1 MPTYDYQ
8 CKTCGKVFEVF
19 QSMKD
24 EKLTKCTMADCEQE
38 VKGQGDVVRKIGG
51 GAGLIFNGEGFYLTD
66 YVKKSGGESKT
77 GSSSSSTGS
86 SKSSEPKSDS
96 SSSGGE
102 SKSDSGTGSAKTES
116 KPSSK
121 E

>member
-1 MPTYDYQ
+1 
-8 CKTCGKVFEVF
+8 
-19 QSMKD
+19 MKD
-24 EKLTKCTMADCEQE
+24 EKLTKCTVEACEQE
-38 VKGQGDVVRKIGG
+38 VKGQGDVVRKVGG
-51 GAGLIFNGEGFYLTD
+51 GAGLIFNGDGFYLTD
-66 YVKKSGGESKT
+66 YVKKSGGESK
-77 GSSSSSTGS
+77 SSSSSTSS

-102 SKSDSGTGSAKTES
+102 SKSDSGTAPAKSES

>member
-24 EKLTKCTMADCEQE
+24 EKLTKCTVADCEQE
-38 VKGQGDVVRKIGG
+38 VKGQGDVVRKVGG

-66 YVKKSGGESKT
+66 YVKKSGGESK
-77 GSSSSSTGS
+77 SSSSSSSGS

-96 SSSGGE
+96 APSGGE
-102 SKSDSGTGSAKTES
+102 SKSDSGTASVKSES

>member
-1 MPTYDYQ
+1 
-8 CKTCGKVFEVF
+8 
-19 QSMKD
+19 MKD
-24 EKLTKCTMADCEQE
+24 EKLTKCTVDVCEQE
-38 VKGQGDVVRKIGG
+38 AKGQGDVVRKIGG

-66 YVKKSGGESKT
+66 YVKKNGESK
-77 GSSSSSTGS
+77 SSSSSTSS

-102 SKSDSGTGSAKTES
+102 SKSDSGTASAKSES